1 MIQKYP
7 IPHYH
12 PWNCQK
18 GEKRDDSGDELLNT
32 DCYATLE
39 KKRTLKMFEYNP
51 EDDVYIA
58 NLNSVLKLNL
68 LLQS

>member
-7 IPHYH
+7 IPHNH

-32 DCYATLE
+32 DCYAILE
-39 KKRTLKMFEYNP
+39 KQDLEN
-51 EDDVYIA
+51 V
-58 NLNSVLKLNL
+58 
-68 LLQS
+68 